1 MVHRYDHL
9 PPATAMAEA
18 SAPAPSRNGGRR
30 PGDKVDEAREG
41 KLLIGV
47 LALQG
52 SVDEHIDV
60 LHKLG
65 AATREI
71 RVKDQI
77 AGVDGLV
84 FPGGESTAMA
94 IMTEGD
100 GLFPALRAAVA
111 AGTPA
116 YGTCAGLILLADDCV
131 GQKTGGQT
139 LVGGL
144 DCTVCR
150 NYFGAQVSSF
160 ELPLDGSPDAA
171 PAVFIRAPAI
181 LARGKNCESLASVTS
196 APAPEAV
203 PHVAA
208 FSERQTKK
216 RKGSSEREVCVAARQ
231 GHILATAFHPELTQ
245 DSRWHAMFLE
255 MVEESK

>member
-1 MVHRYDHL
+1 
-9 PPATAMAEA
+9 MAEA
-18 SAPAPSRNGGRR
+18 AAPHRIAGRR
-30 PGDKVDEAREG
+30 PGDEKHDEPATDG
-41 KLLIGV
+41 KPLIGV

-52 SVDEHIDV
+52 SVEEHIDV

-71 RVKDQI
+71 RVKEEV
-77 AGVDGLV
+77 AGVDGLI

-100 GLFPALRAAVA
+100 GLFPALREAV
-111 AGTPA
+111 GNGVPA

-131 GQKTGGQT
+131 GQKAGGQA

-160 ELPLDGSPDAA
+160 ELPLEGFPDAA

-181 LARGKNCESLASVTS
+181 LKRGPTCEALASVTS
-196 APAPEAV
+196 APSRDAA
-203 PHVAA
+203 PHVEA
-208 FSERQTKK
+208 FEPAKKK
-216 RKGSSEREVCVAARQ
+216 RKGASSGEREVCVAARQ
-231 GHILATAFHPELTQ
+231 GHILATSFHPELTS
-245 DSRWHAMFLE
+245 DSRWHAMFLD
-255 MVEESK
+255 MVRERKKE